1 MKWRFITALMSV
13 TLLVLL
19 VQDIPLGF
27 YLQQVEHERIITSL
41 ERDAFILAG
50 RSEQAL
56 ETSSTS
62 DDAELIQATK
72 DYRDAGGSRVVIVNA
87 EGTAVV
93 ISDDDQADLGT
104 SYLNRP
110 EIVEALSG
118 SISTGH
124 RFSSTLNQELLYVA
138 VPILSGTEV
147 LGAVRLTYPDYIVS
161 NTVNQQLGLLSLVAV
176 IALLMAAIVGYIVSG
191 SITRRIRLLQSATE
205 ALAAGDLRSRA
216 DESAGTRE
224 LRSLAESFNDMAAR
238 LELLITQQR
247 TFAADASHQLRTPLT
262 ALRLRLERAH
272 DLLETDPAGAADRLA
287 AAEAEADRLSNL
299 IEGLLLLSRTEAS
312 DAPREIVD
320 LGSLTRG
327 RVDQWQAL
335 AAESDVVIGYE
346 GPMTLQVTAV
356 PNAVEQIVDNYIDN
370 ALAVSPAGSV
380 IVVQVQVAEEEAV
393 LHVMDQGPGLSLE
406 ECVRAFDRF
415 WRAQSDKNGSGL
427 GLAIVAQLARA
438 SGGKAELTPRPSGG
452 LDASASFDIATN

>member
-56 ETSSTS
+56 ETETVS
-62 DDAELIQATK
+62 DDSELIQAAK

-93 ISDDDQADLGT
+93 ISDDDQADIGT
-104 SYLNRP
+104 TYLNRP
-110 EIVEALSG
+110 EIAEALSG
-118 SISTGH
+118 TISTGH

-147 LGAVRLTYPDYIVS
+147 LGAVRLTYPDYVVT
-161 NTVNQQLGLLSLVAV
+161 NTVNEQLGLLSLVAV
-176 IALLMAAIVGYIVSG
+176 IALLLAAIVGYIVSG
-191 SITRRIRLLQSATE
+191 TITRRIRLLQSATE
-205 ALAAGDLRSRA
+205 SLAAGDLRTRA
-216 DESAGTRE
+216 DESAGTSE
-224 LRSLAESFNDMAAR
+224 LRSLAASFNDMAAR

-272 DLLETDPAGAADRLA
+272 DLLASDPAGADERLS

-312 DAPREIVD
+312 NAQREIVD
-320 LGSLTRG
+320 LAALTRG
-327 RVDQWQAL
+327 RIEQWQAL
-335 AAESDVVIGYE
+335 AAESEVALGYDGPLSLHVI
-346 GPMTLQVTAV
+346 AV

-370 ALAVSPAGSV
+370 ALSVSPAHTV
-380 IVVQVQVAEEEAV
+380 IEVKVRVDGTLALLQV
-393 LHVMDQGPGLSLE
+393 LDQGPGLSAE

-415 WRAQSDKNGSGL
+415 WRANSDRHGSGI
-427 GLAIVAQLARA
+427 GLAIVEQLARA
-438 SGGKAELTPRPSGG
+438 SGGKAELLPRPGGG
-452 LDASASFDIATN
+452 LIASASFETARN

>member
-56 ETSSTS
+56 ETETVA
-62 DDAELIQATK
+62 DDAELIAAAK
-72 DYRDAGGSRVVIVNA
+72 EYRDAGGSRVVIVNA

-110 EIVEALSG
+110 EIAQALTG
-118 SISTGH
+118 QISTGS
-124 RFSSTLNQELLYVA
+124 RFSTTLNQELLYVT

-147 LGAVRLTYPDYIVS
+147 LGAVRLTYPDYVVT
-161 NTVNQQLGLLSLVAV
+161 NTVNNQLWLLSVVA
-176 IALLMAAIVGYIVSG
+176 LMALALAAVVGYIVSG
-191 SITRRIRLLQSATE
+191 TITRRIRLLQTATE
-205 ALAAGDLRSRA
+205 SLAAGNLDSRA
-216 DESAGTRE
+216 DESRGTSE
-224 LRSLAESFNDMAAR
+224 LKTLAASFNDMAER
-238 LELLITQQR
+238 LETLIGQQR

-262 ALRLRLERAH
+262 ALRLRLERAQ
-272 DLLETDPAGAADRLA
+272 DLLESDPAGSAERLA

-299 IEGLLLLSRTEAS
+299 IEGLLLLSRTEGTQVRREVFDLAS
-312 DAPREIVD
+312 LVR
-320 LGSLTRG
+320 S
-327 RVDQWQAL
+327 RVEQWQPL
-335 AAESDVVIGYE
+335 AAESGVKLRYE
-346 GPMTLQVTAV
+346 GPPQVHVVAV
-356 PNAVEQIVDNYIDN
+356 PNAIEQIVDNYIDN
-370 ALAVSPAGSV
+370 ALSVSPEDSLITV
-380 IVVQVQVAEEEAV
+380 RVVPGNSTSQ
-393 LHVMDQGPGLSLE
+393 LHVLDQGPGLSPE

-415 WRAQSDKNGSGL
+415 WRANSDRYGSGL
-427 GLAIVAQLARA
+427 GLAIVAQLAKA
-438 SGGKAELTPRPSGG
+438 SGGSAMLTPRTEGG
-452 LDASASFDIATN
+452 LDAIAVFETARN

>member
-1 MKWRFITALMSV
+1 MSV

-56 ETSSTS
+56 ETETVT
-62 DDAELIQATK
+62 DDAELIQAAK
-72 DYRDAGGSRVVIVNA
+72 DYRNAGGSRVVIVNA
-87 EGTAVV
+87 AGTAVV
-93 ISDDDQADLGT
+93 ISDDDQADIGT
-104 SYLNRP
+104 TYLNRP
-110 EIVEALSG
+110 EIAEALSG

-124 RFSSTLNQELLYVA
+124 RFSTTLNQELLYVA

-147 LGAVRLTYPDYIVS
+147 LGAVRLTYPDYVVA

-176 IALLMAAIVGYIVSG
+176 IALLLAAIVGYIVSG
-191 SITRRIRLLQSATE
+191 SITRRIHLLQKATE
-205 ALAAGDLRSRA
+205 SLASGDLDSRA
-216 DESAGTRE
+216 DESKGTSE
-224 LRSLAESFNDMAAR
+224 LKSLASSFNDMAAR

-272 DLLETDPAGAADRLA
+272 DLLESDPAGAAERLS

-312 DAPREIVD
+312 NVPRERVD
-320 LGSLTRG
+320 LAALTRG
-327 RVDQWQAL
+327 RIEQWQAL
-335 AAESDVVIGYE
+335 AAESGVALGYE
-346 GPMTLQVTAV
+346 GPLSLFVIAV
-356 PNAVEQIVDNYIDN
+356 PGAIEQIVDNYIDN
-370 ALAVSPAGSV
+370 ALSVSRPQTIINVTVRDEGSL
-380 IVVQVQVAEEEAV
+380 AMLNV
-393 LHVMDQGPGLSLE
+393 LDQGPGLSPE

-415 WRAQSDKNGSGL
+415 WRANSDRHGSGL
-427 GLAIVAQLARA
+427 GLAIVEQLTRA
-438 SGGKAELTPRPSGG
+438 SGGKAELRPRPGGG
-452 LDASASFDIATN
+452 LIASASFDTPRN